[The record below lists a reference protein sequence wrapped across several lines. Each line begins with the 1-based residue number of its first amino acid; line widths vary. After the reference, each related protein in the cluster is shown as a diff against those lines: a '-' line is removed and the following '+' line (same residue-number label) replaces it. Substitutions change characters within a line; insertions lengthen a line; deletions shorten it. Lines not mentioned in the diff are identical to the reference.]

1 MAAGRSE
8 KSGLFFADLDGT
20 LIFSARDKRPGDIV
34 IERKDGEEITC
45 VTARQAELLPLL
57 SDVIIPLTSRSL
69 EQYRRVKIP
78 GFSPRYA
85 LCSNGGT
92 LLVNGVPDEEWL
104 RQSRELVNPA
114 ADELEH
120 FRGLLEKDEDRS
132 FELRLVDGFF
142 LVTKSAYPEKTLE
155 RLGVGELC
163 GCFVTNQTVY
173 VVPNALGK
181 GEAVRRFAERFWKK
195 IPKIPKIRITAAG
208 DALMDVTMLNR
219 ADRAVFTENI
229 PEELVSAPEKIIR
242 PRENFPEFLTYFCVK
257 TQKNRNKLQEITTK
271 G

>member
-1 MAAGRSE
+1 MEAGRSE
-8 KSGLFFADLDGT
+8 LFFSDLDGT

-45 VTARQAELLPLL
+45 VTARQAEILPLL

-78 GFSPRYA
+78 GFSPKYA

-92 LLVNGVPDEEWL
+92 LLVDGTPDEEWL
-104 RQSRELVNPA
+104 ERSRELVKPA
-114 ADELEH
+114 ADELAR
-120 FRGLLEKDEDRS
+120 FRGLLETDENRS
-132 FELRLVDGFF
+132 FEIRLVDGFF
-142 LVTKSAYPEKTLE
+142 LVTKSAYPEITLE
-155 RLGVGELC
+155 LLGEGEQC
-163 GCFVTNQTVY
+163 GCFVTNKTVY

-181 GEAVRRFAERFWKK
+181 GEAVRRFAERFWEKL
-195 IPKIPKIRITAAG
+195 PKIPITCAG

-229 PEELVSAPEKIIR
+229 PEELVTVREKIVR
-242 PRENFPEFLTYFCVK
+242 PSENFPEFLTFFA
-257 TQKNRNKLQEITTK
+257 KNYIL
-271 G
+271 

>member
-1 MAAGRSE
+1 MEAGRSE
-8 KSGLFFADLDGT
+8 LFFSDLDGT

-45 VTARQAELLPLL
+45 VTARQAEILPLL
-57 SDVIIPLTSRSL
+57 SDAIIPLTSRSL
-69 EQYRRVKIP
+69 EQYRRIAIP
-78 GFSPRYA
+78 GFSPKYA

-92 LLVNGVPDEEWL
+92 LLVDGVPDEEWL
-104 RQSRELVNPA
+104 ACSRELVKPA

-120 FRGLLEKDEDRS
+120 FRSLLEKDEDRS

-155 RLGVGELC
+155 RLGEGELC
-163 GCFVTNQTVY
+163 GCFVTNKTVY

-181 GEAVRRFAERFWKK
+181 GEAVRRFAERFRENPP
-195 IPKIPKIRITAAG
+195 IICAG

-229 PEELVSAPEKIIR
+229 PVELVSAPEKIIR
-242 PRENFPEFLTYFCVK
+242 PRENFSEFLTDFALKC
-257 TQKNRNKLQEITTK
+257 QKSATNCKKSQQK
-271 G
+271 GEASVQHIGG

>member
-1 MAAGRSE
+1 MEAGKSE
-8 KSGLFFADLDGT
+8 LFFADLDGT

-45 VTARQAELLPLL
+45 VTARQAEILPLL

-69 EQYRRVKIP
+69 EQYRRIAIP
-78 GFSPRYA
+78 GFSPKYA
-85 LCSNGGT
+85 LCSNGGM
-92 LLVNGVPDEEWL
+92 LLVDGTPDEEWL
-104 RQSRELVNPA
+104 RQSRELVKPA
-114 ADELEH
+114 ADELGH
-120 FRGLLEKDEDRS
+120 FRSLLEKDEDRS

-163 GCFVTNQTVY
+163 GCFVTNKTVY

-181 GEAVRRFAERFWKK
+181 GEAVRRFTDHFWEKL
-195 IPKIPKIRITAAG
+195 PKNPKIRITAAG

-229 PEELVSAPEKIIR
+229 PEEVVTAREKIVR
-242 PRENFPEFLTYFCVK
+242 PRANFPEFLTDFALKCSK
-257 TQKNRNKLQEITTK
+257 TATNC
-271 G
+271 

>member
-1 MAAGRSE
+1 MAAGKSE
-8 KSGLFFADLDGT
+8 LFFSDLDGT
-20 LIFSARDKRPGDIV
+20 LIFSARDKRPGDLV
-34 IERKDGEEITC
+34 IERKNGEEITC
-45 VTARQAELLPLL
+45 ITPRQAELLPLL
-57 SDVIIPLTSRSL
+57 SDTIIPLTSRSL

-78 GFSPRYA
+78 GFAPPYA

-92 LLVNGVPDEEWL
+92 LLVDGVPDEEWL

-155 RLGVGELC
+155 RLGEGELC

-181 GEAVRRFAERFWKK
+181 GEAVRRFAERFSKEK
-195 IPKIPKIRITAAG
+195 IPITCAG

-229 PEELVSAPEKIIR
+229 PEEVVTAREKIVR
-242 PRENFPEFLTYFCVK
+242 PRENFPEFLTEYAYK
-257 TQKNRNKLQEITTK
+257 RH
-271 G
+271 

>member
-1 MAAGRSE
+1 MEAGKSE
-8 KSGLFFADLDGT
+8 LFFADLDGT
-20 LIFSARDKRPGDIV
+20 LIFSARDKRPGDLV

-45 VTARQAELLPLL
+45 VTARQAEILPLL
-57 SDVIIPLTSRSL
+57 SDAIIPLTSRSL
-69 EQYRRVKIP
+69 EQYRRIAIP
-78 GFSPRYA
+78 GFSPKYA

-104 RQSRELVNPA
+104 ACSRELVKPA
-114 ADELEH
+114 ADELGH
-120 FRGLLEKDEDRS
+120 FRSLLEKDEDRS

-155 RLGVGELC
+155 RLGVGKLC
-163 GCFVTNQTVY
+163 GCFVTNKTVY

-181 GEAVRRFAERFWKK
+181 GEAVRRFTERFWEKL
-195 IPKIPKIRITAAG
+195 PKIPKIRITAAG

-229 PEELVSAPEKIIR
+229 PEDIVTAREKIVR
-242 PRENFPEFLTYFCVK
+242 PRANFPEFLTDFALKCNK
-257 TQKNRNKLQEITTK
+257 TATNC
-271 G
+271 